1 MNFQNIP
8 RDLKLVKQAFLPKR
22 GALSEFDY
30 SQIEP
35 RYFGYFTAK
44 GLRDETVATWYREGR
59 DVYREIASAVYGRP
73 SAEITDEE
81 RQQGKVWFLMSLYGA
96 GPKKVAETVG
106 MSYSDAK
113 AFYLQFHDG
122 LPQIKRLS
130 NPKPQSERAMRFWQP
145 GLIEQTYQRRG
156 FLKTPHGRHLHA
168 EQWGEHKLLN
178 KLIQGSAADLM
189 KAALIRVDDWLREG
203 HVAPVS
209 PGNKFVSRK
218 YLESRMVSTIHDSI
232 LFDGPVHELPILHER
247 VPELMREDFLTE
259 VIPIEVDHEV
269 STTTWADKINYDE
282 WLATQE
288 VAA

>member
-8 RDLKLVKQAFLPKR
+8 RDLKLVKRAFLPKR
-22 GALSEFDY
+22 GAFSFFDY

-44 GLRDETVATWYREGR
+44 ALGDDTVAAWYREGR
-59 DVYREIASAVYGRP
+59 DVYREIAGRALGKSP
-73 SAEITDEE
+73 EDVTERE
-81 RQQGKVWFLMSLYGA
+81 RQDGKVTFLMSLYGA
-96 GPKKVAETVG
+96 GPKKIGEQLGYEYAE
-106 MSYSDAK
+106 AK
-113 AFYLQFHDG
+113 EFYLAFHDG

-130 NPKPQSERAMRFWQP
+130 NPRPQSERAMRYWTP
-145 GLIEQTYQRRG
+145 GAIEQAYERKG
-156 FLKTPHGRHLHA
+156 YLKTPHGRHLHA

-189 KAALIRVDDWLREG
+189 KASLIRVDGWVRASG
-203 HVAPVS
+203 I
-209 PGNKFVSRK
+209 
-218 YLESRMVSTIHDSI
+218 ESRMVSTIHDEI
-232 LFDGPVHELPILHER
+232 IFDGPEHEIPVLHEA
-247 VPELMREDFLTE
+247 VPQLKREDWLTE

-269 STTTWADKINYDE
+269 STTTWADKTSYDE